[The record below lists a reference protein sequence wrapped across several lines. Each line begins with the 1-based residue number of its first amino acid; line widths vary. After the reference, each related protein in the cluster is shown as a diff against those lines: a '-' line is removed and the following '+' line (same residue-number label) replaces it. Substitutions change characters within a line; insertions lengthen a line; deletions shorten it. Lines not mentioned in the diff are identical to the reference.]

1 MAGVTRTFGVSGKL
15 IMNALVMYDHQ
26 SDTLWSQ
33 FLSRGVRGP
42 LADTSLEIV
51 PSLQTTWGQWLGL
64 HPDTLVLDKRGI
76 YRGDTYESYYRNGS
90 AGIIGESN
98 KDDRLPTKELVVG
111 LDLEGRTIAYP
122 FRDIANQP
130 VINDFFAGR
139 DVLVT
144 FEPGSETG
152 VVFNRR
158 VDGRA
163 LNFRPIDRDNT
174 QDGILLMQDDETS
187 TTWQALTGRAIDG
200 ELEGTVLTRLPSHYS
215 FWFAWSDFHPDT
227 ELYDNTAG

>member
-1 MAGVTRTFGVSGKL
+1 MGIVYAREIAGSTHTFGVSGKL

-42 LADTSLEIV
+42 LAGTALEIV

-64 HPDTLVLDKRGI
+64 HPDTLVLDKRGRF
-76 YRGDTYESYYRNGS
+76 RGDTYESYYQNGS

-98 KDDRLPTKELVVG
+98 KDNRLPTKELVVG
-111 LDLEGRTIAYP
+111 LDLDLDLEGKTIAYP
-122 FRDIANQP
+122 SREISNRP
-130 VINDFFAGR
+130 VINDFFAGQ

-144 FEPGSETG
+144 FEPESETG

-158 VDGRA
+158 VDGRT
-163 LNFRPIDRDNT
+163 LHFRPIIRDNA
-174 QDGILLMQDDETS
+174 QGGMLLMQDDETS
-187 TTWQALTGRAIDG
+187 TVWQALTGRAIDG

-215 FWFAWSDFHPDT
+215 FWFA
-227 ELYDNTAG
+227 

>member
-1 MAGVTRTFGVSGKL
+1 MGIVYAREIAGSTHTFGVSGKL

-42 LADTSLEIV
+42 LAGTALEIV

-64 HPDTLVLDKRGI
+64 HPDTLVLDKRGRF
-76 YRGDTYESYYRNGS
+76 RGDTYESYYQNGS

-98 KDDRLPTKELVVG
+98 KDNRLPTKELVVG
-111 LDLEGRTIAYP
+111 LDLDLDLEGKTIAYP
-122 FRDIANQP
+122 FREISNRP
-130 VINDFFAGR
+130 VINDFFAGQ

-144 FEPGSETG
+144 FEPESETG

-158 VDGRA
+158 VDGRT
-163 LNFRPIDRDNT
+163 LHFRPIIRDNA
-174 QDGILLMQDDETS
+174 QGGMLLMQDDETS
-187 TTWQALTGRAIDG
+187 TVWQALTGRAIDG

-215 FWFAWSDFHPDT
+215 FWFA
-227 ELYDNTAG
+227 

>member
-1 MAGVTRTFGVSGKL
+1 MAGAIHTFGVSGKL

-51 PSLQTTWGQWLGL
+51 PSLQTTWSQWRGL
-64 HPDTLVLDKRGI
+64 HPDTLVLDKRG
-76 YRGDTYESYYRNGS
+76 YNRGDSYEGYYRNGS

-98 KDDRLPTKELVVG
+98 KDKRLPTKELVIG
-111 LDLEGRTIAYP
+111 LDLEGKTIAYP
-122 FRDIANQP
+122 FRDIARQP

-144 FEPGSETG
+144 FELESETG
-152 VVFNRR
+152 VVFNRQAG
-158 VDGRA
+158 GRT
-163 LNFRPIDRDNT
+163 LNFRPVSPTASADET
-174 QDGILLMQDDETS
+174 LLMKDDETG
-187 TTWQALTGRAIDG
+187 TIWQALTGRAIEG

-227 ELYDNTAG
+227 ELYDKSAG

>member
-42 LADTSLEIV
+42 LADISLEII
-51 PSLQTTWGQWLGL
+51 PSLQTTWGEWRGL
-64 HPDTLVLDKRGI
+64 HPDTWVLDKRG
-76 YRGDTYESYYRNGS
+76 YNREDTYESYYRNGS

-98 KDDRLPTKELVVG
+98 KDGRLPTKELVIG
-111 LDLEGRTIAYP
+111 LDLEGKTIAYP
-122 FRDIANQP
+122 FRDIAERP

-144 FEPGSETG
+144 FEPESETG
-152 VVFNRR
+152 VVFDRQI
-158 VDGRA
+158 DGRT
-163 LNFRPIDRDNT
+163 LHFRPAARDASN
-174 QDGILLMQDDETS
+174 DGTSLMQDDETS
-187 TTWQALTGRAIDG
+187 TIWQAMTGRAIDG
-200 ELEGTVLTRLPSHYS
+200 ELEGAVLTRLPSHYS

-227 ELYDNTAG
+227 ELYDGSAG

>member
-1 MAGVTRTFGVSGKL
+1 MSGKL

-42 LADTSLEIV
+42 LADAPLEIV
-51 PSLQTTWGQWLGL
+51 PSLQTTWSQWRGL
-64 HPDTLVLDKRGI
+64 HPDTLVLDKRG
-76 YRGDTYESYYRNGS
+76 YNGGDTYERYYRNGS

-98 KDDRLPTKELVVG
+98 KDGRLPTKELVVG
-111 LDLEGRTIAYP
+111 LDLEGKTIAYA
-122 FRDIANQP
+122 FRDIAKQP
-130 VINDFFAGR
+130 VTNDFFAGR

-152 VVFNRR
+152 VVFDRR
-158 VDGRA
+158 VDGRT
-163 LNFRPIDRDNT
+163 LHFRPIG
-174 QDGILLMQDDETS
+174 QDAQAGISFLMQDDETG
-187 TTWQALTGRAIDG
+187 TIWQALTGRAIDG
-200 ELEGTVLTRLPSHYS
+200 ELEGTVLTRLPANYS

-227 ELYDNTAG
+227 EIYENPAG

>member
-51 PSLQTTWGQWLGL
+51 PSLQTTWTQWLGL
-64 HPDTLVLDKRGI
+64 HPDTMVLDKRG
-76 YRGDTYESYYRNGS
+76 YNVGDGYESYYRNGS

-111 LDLEGRTIAYP
+111 LDLEGKTIAYP
-122 FRDIANQP
+122 FREIANQP

-144 FEPGSETG
+144 FELGSETG
-152 VVFNRR
+152 VVFERQ
-158 VDGRA
+158 VDGRT
-163 LNFRPIDRDNT
+163 LHFRPAAQDSQRDGT
-174 QDGILLMQDDETS
+174 LLMQDDETS
-187 TTWQALTGRAIDG
+187 TIWQALTGRAIDG

-227 ELYDNTAG
+227 ELYAGPTG